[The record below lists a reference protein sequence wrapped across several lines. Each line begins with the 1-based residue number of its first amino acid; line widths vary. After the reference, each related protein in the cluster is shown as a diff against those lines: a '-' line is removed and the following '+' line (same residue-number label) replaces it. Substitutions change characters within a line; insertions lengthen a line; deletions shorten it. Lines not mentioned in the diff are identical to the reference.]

1 VNGQIKPISYK
12 LKTGDIININT
23 FKNRY
28 AANKHWIEFLRT
40 PSAKN
45 QLLKYL
51 KTVERE
57 TRLEEAIDSLNEYL
71 KDL

>member
-1 VNGQIKPISYK
+1 V
-12 LKTGDIININT
+12 
-23 FKNRY
+23 
-28 AANKHWIEFLRT
+28 EFLRT

-51 KTVERE
+51 KTAERE
-57 TRLEEAIDSLNEYL
+57 ARLEEAIDNLNDYL